1 MKYRFYNICI
11 PQKYTKID
19 EFELLNFIFNFQIGL
34 DRNHLMKDKPQTSK
48 VRLKIKCI
56 IFGGNYIAC
65 IITLK
70 LVLPKIVW
78 KKLW

>member
-11 PQKYTKID
+11 PQTYTKFN
-19 EFELLNFIFNFQIGL
+19 EFKFLSFTFNFQIGL
-34 DRNHLMKDKPQTSK
+34 DRNHLMNDKPQTSK

-56 IFGGNYIAC
+56 IFWGNYIEC

-70 LVLPKIVW
+70 LVLPKMGPS
-78 KKLW
+78 